1 MKLKVM
7 LDEKAYM
14 PKRAHNTANSRDAG
28 LDLFSRERR
37 LIWPGMSVLFDTG
50 VHIAI
55 PEGYVGDVDPKSSL
69 MEKNL
74 LTAGTI
80 DCGYTGSI
88 KVKLFNLGGGMVE
101 ILEGQKIAQLVIK
114 SIITPELELVESLED
129 TERGEG
135 GFGSTGAF

>member
-14 PKRAHNTANSRDAG
+14 PKRAHSTDAG

-37 LIWPGMSVLFDTG
+37 LIWPGMSVVFDTG
-50 VHIAI
+50 VHIQI
-55 PEGYVGDVDPKSSL
+55 PEGYVGDVDAKSSL

-114 SIITPELELVESLED
+114 SIITPDLEVVDELED

-135 GFGSTGAF
+135 GFGSTGKF

>member
-14 PKRAHNTANSRDAG
+14 PKRAHSVDAG

-50 VHIAI
+50 VHVEI
-55 PEGYVGDVDPKSSL
+55 PEGYVGDVDAKSSL

-114 SIITPELELVESLED
+114 SIITPEVELVEALED

-135 GFGSTGAF
+135 GVGSTGKF

>member
-14 PKRAHNTANSRDAG
+14 PKRAHSTDAG
-28 LDLFSRERR
+28 LDLFSRQRR
-37 LIWPGMSVLFDTG
+37 LIWPGMSVVFDTG
-50 VHIAI
+50 VHIQI
-55 PEGYVGDVDPKSSL
+55 PEGYVGDVDAKSSL

-114 SIITPELELVESLED
+114 SIITPELEVVDELED

-135 GFGSTGAF
+135 GFGSTGKF

>member
-14 PKRAHNTANSRDAG
+14 PKRAHSTDAG

-37 LIWPGMSVLFDTG
+37 LIWPGMSVVFDTG
-50 VHIAI
+50 VHIQI
-55 PEGYVGDVDPKSSL
+55 PEGYVGDVDAKSSL

-88 KVKLFNLGGGMVE
+88 KVKLFNLGGDIVE
-101 ILEGQKIAQLVIK
+101 ILEGQQAQRQHFSRAEEVTNGC
-114 SIITPELELVESLED
+114 S
-129 TERGEG
+129 
-135 GFGSTGAF
+135 

>member
-14 PKRAHNTANSRDAG
+14 PKRAHSVDAG

-50 VHIAI
+50 VHVEI
-55 PEGYVGDVDPKSSL
+55 PEGYVGDVDAKSSL

-114 SIITPELELVESLED
+114 SIITPEVELVEALED

-135 GFGSTGAF
+135 GFGSTGKF

>member
-7 LDEKAYM
+7 LDENAYM
-14 PKRAHNTANSRDAG
+14 PKRAHSTDGG

-37 LIWPGMSVLFDTG
+37 LIWPGMSVMFDTG

-88 KVKLFNLGGGMVE
+88 KIKLFNLGGGMVE

-114 SIITPELELVESLED
+114 SIITPELEVVDSLDE
-129 TERGEG
+129 TERGDG
-135 GFGSTGAF
+135 GFGSTGAFQDEV

>member
-1 MKLKVM
+1 MKLKIK
-7 LDEKAYM
+7 LDPGAYM
-14 PKRAHNTANSRDAG
+14 PTRAHRADAG
-28 LDLFSRERR
+28 LDLYSRERR
-37 LIWPGMSVLFDTG
+37 LIWPGMSVMFDTG

-88 KVKLFNLGGGMVE
+88 KIKLFNLGGGMVE

-114 SIITPELELVESLED
+114 SIITPELEVVDSLEE
-129 TERGEG
+129 TERGDG
-135 GFGSTGAF
+135 GFGSTGAYHEV